1 MIELLGFHELKNP
14 MHFPPYTA
22 HQTVLSQNMIPC
34 DMTPLKSSMDAFL
47 MILRYGRWSDISQ

>member
-14 MHFPPYTA
+14 PPYIA
-22 HQTVLSQNMIPC
+22 HQTVLSQNIIPY

-47 MILRYGRWSDISQ
+47 MILRYGR